1 MKKYVLNI
9 EKLFTGETANA
20 LVLNQVDEELP
31 VLLPSMKSSDR
42 VSDWIYE
49 CQKIYPDF
57 NPGEVEDWNELNDYI
72 MKFNL
77 DLQSDFKKRG
87 HEELYL
93 MDDTQ
98 WMRPDPKDST
108 FATDKVNM
116 HLLNGSREVKLR
128 ALGDDE
134 IQHSSQMNVLFPYKK
149 VSSKSL
155 YSEALTVDSPYE
167 LDNKMESSRQ
177 MTLQGKVTKEDC
189 SRGAATVGGNM
200 YVMSPLVESTCP
212 MENLVSNGMTIVNS
226 FLDSPYHFPHTLTL
240 FQPSKDRYKDFNL
253 ESENWKDGIT
263 PFVDWYEKHNRRT
276 VVSIPQEYGENT
288 SYLKCLGAGSYELEL
303 ATYGPTDIVV
313 GNKKTIPLTI
323 DKFREIRAN
332 EDDKNKYEE
341 FPSEEE
347 DGKTVKK
354 YVFDNRILDGDKD
367 IEPDA
372 FFKTI
377 GFKFNLYDNFI
388 SGQERILR
396 LHVPQ
401 QTDFDKLV
409 LKFTCAVSH
418 PKGLLGYYEYIVF
431 VGDEEKFRVKGQ
443 DNETCE
449 EREINHLI
457 SDAVVK
463 EGGQDLDI
471 RVVVHFNV
479 EFNKRNTEKDYQDL
493 LRGSGITLN
502 DIRLDSE
509 VVPVKRQLT
518 FADYV
523 NEDGISSEEREHR
536 ISQFWKVSQYKKDIP
551 YQLVLE
557 TSLRNVSYSGIAYPN
572 NYSTGDIYG
581 DVFTTKSVL
590 DPNYDMNLTLDDWYD
605 DESRWATEEEKN
617 DKEMKKYLTGMIRA
631 IGREYIGLGN
641 CSNQL
646 FLLYKPTDLAIGY
659 LQEWRD
665 LDGDEKLDS
674 DERIISRR
682 GWRWNKEVQQ

>member
-1 MKKYVLNI
+1 M
-9 EKLFTGETANA
+9 
-20 LVLNQVDEELP
+20 
-31 VLLPSMKSSDR
+31 R
-42 VSDWIYE
+42 
-49 CQKIYPDF
+49 
-57 NPGEVEDWNELNDYI
+57 
-72 MKFNL
+72 FNL
-77 DLQSDFKKRG
+77 NLQEDFKKRG

-189 SRGAATVGGNM
+189 LRGVATVGGNM

-212 MENLVSNGMTIVNS
+212 SENLVSNGMTIVNS

-253 ESENWKDGIT
+253 ESENWKNGIT

-276 VVSIPQEYGENT
+276 VVSIPKEYGGNI
-288 SYLKCLGAGSYELEL
+288 SKLKCLGAGSYELEL
-303 ATYGPTDIVV
+303 ATYGPTDLVI
-313 GNKKTIPLTI
+313 GNNEVDVPFTV
-323 DKFREIRAN
+323 DKLREIRAGN
-332 EDDKNKYEE
+332 DKNNKYEIFDE
-341 FPSEEE
+341 KDD
-347 DGKTVKK
+347 DGKYLKK
-354 YVFDNRILDGDKD
+354 YVFNNGICDDNDESNPNR
-367 IEPDA
+367 
-372 FFKTI
+372 FKPI

-401 QTDFDKLV
+401 QTDFDKLI

-431 VGDEEKFRVKGQ
+431 VGDEEKCRVKGQ
-443 DNETCE
+443 DNETYE
-449 EREINHLI
+449 EREIEHLI

-463 EGGQDLDI
+463 EDGQDIDI

-479 EFNKRNTEKDYQDL
+479 EFNKRNTEKEYQDL
-493 LRGSGITLN
+493 LRASGITLN

-523 NEDGISSEEREHR
+523 NEDGISSEERDHR
-536 ISQFWKVSQYKKDIP
+536 IAQFWKVSQYKKDIP

-581 DVFTTKSVL
+581 DAFTTKSVL
-590 DPNYDMNLTLDDWYD
+590 NPNYDMNLTLDDWYD

-617 DKEMKKYLTGMIRA
+617 DKEMKEYLTKMIRA
-631 IGREYIGLGN
+631 VGREYIGLGN
-641 CSNQL
+641 CSSQL
-646 FLLYKPTDLAIGY
+646 FLLYKPTDVAIGY

-674 DERIISRR
+674 DERVISRR
-682 GWRWNKEVQQ
+682 GWRWNKEEQQ